1 MIGRID
7 NVDGELIGVHRTWLT
22 RDSAGNWRRVDRA
35 MLGRTA
41 GGAVRLAGASET
53 LMVAEGIEM
62 ALAAMRA
69 TGLPAWAALSTSG
82 IVGLTLPQA
91 VRAVKILADHDA
103 SGAGM
108 RAARAAAERWVA
120 EGRRVWIAMPPD
132 NGTDFNDVLLGVA
145 GNPEKRDVAA

>member
-1 MIGRID
+1 
-7 NVDGELIGVHRTWLT
+7 
-22 RDSAGNWRRVDRA
+22 
-35 MLGRTA
+35 
-41 GGAVRLAGASET
+41 
-53 LMVAEGIEM
+53 M